1 MSCWGFINTQAAT
14 GPQRAPLKMLATVR
28 ITQVHVAA
36 PSPTLRTDPI
46 WSTRLAHLA
55 LAMPNLPALPP
66 RDKHGPPLLPPGL
79 SPGLPLDR
87 WHCFDDSH
95 VSPVSDMEALRS
107 PAAYVLFYRRRREGD
122 ADPRVCGQLLADLE
136 GQRAAA
142 VEALRQVGLG
152 GRVAGKEWRARGDT
166 ARG

>member
-1 MSCWGFINTQAAT
+1 M
-14 GPQRAPLKMLATVR
+14 
-28 ITQVHVAA
+28 H
-36 PSPTLRTDPI
+36 
-46 WSTRLAHLA
+46 
-55 LAMPNLPALPP
+55 LPALPP

-79 SPGLPLDR
+79 PLHR

-136 GQRAAA
+136 GQRTAA

-152 GRVAGKEWRARGDT
+152 GRVAGKESKGWRGRGPWADSGFGVLGSGACST
-166 ARG
+166 PPSRALKRP